1 MKTYEIP
8 KPKDKYTQK
17 IYIQKKRKKKS
28 KFITFKTI

>member
-17 IYIQKKRKKKS
+17 IYIQKKRKKK
-28 KFITFKTI
+28 KQIYNF